1 MYSLNFEEPI
11 HVHFI
16 GIGGISMSGLAEIL
30 LEEGFTISG
39 SDAKQ
44 SALTDSLAKK
54 GATIYIGQKAS
65 NLSIRPALVVY
76 TAAIREDNE
85 EFKAA
90 VDAGIPMLSRAELL
104 GQIMDNYEK
113 SIAVA
118 GTHGKTT
125 TTSMISQILLVA
137 KADPTISVGGILE
150 AIGGNIRVGGSEVF
164 ITEACEYTNSFLH
177 FHPKYSIITSVEA
190 EHLDFFKDIDD
201 IRRSFHEFAGNTA
214 HDGVLIINGQI
225 AALDQI
231 TNNLSCSVTTYGLCE
246 NDDFY
251 AKNITYNDHACGT
264 YTLMHKTEDLGTVS
278 LSVPGRHNVSNS
290 LAAIALCLNLGLPL
304 DVIKKGLLQFGGT
317 KRRFEYKGT
326 KNGITVIDDYAHHPT
341 EVAATLT
348 AARNYPH
355 GRIICVFQPHT
366 YSRTKAFLSDF
377 ARVLSMADIVVLA
390 DIYAAREK
398 NTIGISSK
406 DYGGRRRVS
415 YRRTPSPTVVIHI
428 IHIVIHIFVNYGCG
442 FFCLHNVFLK
452 IAILSVLTAKLLPF
466 QLP

>member
-1 MYSLNFEEPI
+1 MYQIDFHKPLNI
-11 HVHFI
+11 HFI

-44 SALTDSLAKK
+44 SALTDSLAQK

-406 DYGGRRRVS
+406 DLLAELQKNGQES
-415 YRRTPSPTVVIHI
+415 YYFPSFDEIEK
-428 IHIVIHIFVNYGCG
+428 
-442 FFCLHNVFLK
+442 FLSEK
-452 IAILSVLTAKLLPF
+452 CINNDLLITMGAGDVYLIGEHLL
-466 QLP
+466 QQ

>member
-304 DVIKKGLLQFGGT
+304 DVIKKGLLQFDGT

-366 YSRTKAFLSDF
+366 YSRTKAFLNDF

-406 DYGGRRRVS
+406 DLLAELQKNGQES
-415 YRRTPSPTVVIHI
+415 YYFPSFDEIEK
-428 IHIVIHIFVNYGCG
+428 
-442 FFCLHNVFLK
+442 FLSEK
-452 IAILSVLTAKLLPF
+452 CINNDLLITMGAGDVYLIGEHLL
-466 QLP
+466 QQ

>member
-406 DYGGRRRVS
+406 DLLAELQKNGQES
-415 YRRTPSPTVVIHI
+415 YYFPSFDEIEK
-428 IHIVIHIFVNYGCG
+428 
-442 FFCLHNVFLK
+442 FLSEK
-452 IAILSVLTAKLLPF
+452 CINNDLLITMGAGDVYLIGAPLL
-466 QLP
+466 QQ

>member
-44 SALTDSLAKK
+44 SALTDSLAQK

-406 DYGGRRRVS
+406 DLLAELQKNGQES
-415 YRRTPSPTVVIHI
+415 YYFPSFDEIEK
-428 IHIVIHIFVNYGCG
+428 
-442 FFCLHNVFLK
+442 FLSEK
-452 IAILSVLTAKLLPF
+452 CINNDLLITMGAGDVYLICEHLL
-466 QLP
+466 QQ

>member
-44 SALTDSLAKK
+44 SALTDSLAQK

-290 LAAIALCLNLGLPL
+290 LAAIALCLNLGFPL

-406 DYGGRRRVS
+406 DLLAELQKNGQES
-415 YRRTPSPTVVIHI
+415 YYFPSFDEIEK
-428 IHIVIHIFVNYGCG
+428 
-442 FFCLHNVFLK
+442 FLSEK
-452 IAILSVLTAKLLPF
+452 CINNDLLITMGAGDVYLIGEHLL
-466 QLP
+466 QQ

>member
-44 SALTDSLAKK
+44 SALTDSLAQK

-150 AIGGNIRVGGSEVF
+150 AIGGNIRVGASEVF

-251 AKNITYNDHACGT
+251 VKNITYNDHACGT

-406 DYGGRRRVS
+406 DLLAELQKNGQES
-415 YRRTPSPTVVIHI
+415 YYFPSFDEIEKFLSEKCINNDLLITMGAGDVYI
-428 IHIVIHIFVNYGCG
+428 IGEH
-442 FFCLHNVFLK
+442 
-452 IAILSVLTAKLLPF
+452 LL
-466 QLP
+466 QQ

>member
-44 SALTDSLAKK
+44 SALTDSLAQK

-264 YTLMHKTEDLGTVS
+264 YTLMHKTVDLGTVS

-406 DYGGRRRVS
+406 DLLAELQKNGQES
-415 YRRTPSPTVVIHI
+415 YYFPSFDEIEK
-428 IHIVIHIFVNYGCG
+428 
-442 FFCLHNVFLK
+442 FLSEK
-452 IAILSVLTAKLLPF
+452 CINNDLLITMGAGDVYLIGEHLL
-466 QLP
+466 QQ

>member
-44 SALTDSLAKK
+44 SALTDSLAQK

-406 DYGGRRRVS
+406 DLLAELQKNGQES
-415 YRRTPSPTVVIHI
+415 YYFPSFDEIEK
-428 IHIVIHIFVNYGCG
+428 F
-442 FFCLHNVFLK
+442 
-452 IAILSVLTAKLLPF
+452 ILENLVHGDLLITMGAGDVYLIGEHLL
-466 QLP
+466 QQ

>member
-44 SALTDSLAKK
+44 SALTDSLAQK

-231 TNNLSCSVTTYGLCE
+231 TINLSCSVTTYGLCE

-278 LSVPGRHNVSNS
+278 LSVPGKHNVSNS

-406 DYGGRRRVS
+406 DLLAELQKNGQES
-415 YRRTPSPTVVIHI
+415 YYFPSFDEIEK
-428 IHIVIHIFVNYGCG
+428 
-442 FFCLHNVFLK
+442 FLSEK
-452 IAILSVLTAKLLPF
+452 CINNDLLITMGAGDVYLIGEHLL
-466 QLP
+466 QQ

>member
-44 SALTDSLAKK
+44 SALTDSLAQK
-54 GATIYIGQKAS
+54 GATIYIGQNAS

-278 LSVPGRHNVSNS
+278 LSVPGKHNVSNS

-406 DYGGRRRVS
+406 DLLAELQKNGQES
-415 YRRTPSPTVVIHI
+415 YYFPSFDEIEK
-428 IHIVIHIFVNYGCG
+428 
-442 FFCLHNVFLK
+442 FLSEK
-452 IAILSVLTAKLLPF
+452 CINNDLLITMGAGDVYLIGEHLL
-466 QLP
+466 QQ

>member
-150 AIGGNIRVGGSEVF
+150 AIGGNIRVGASEVF

-326 KNGITVIDDYAHHPT
+326 KNGITVIDDYANHPT

-366 YSRTKAFLSDF
+366 YSRPKAFLSDF

-406 DYGGRRRVS
+406 DLLAELQKNGQES
-415 YRRTPSPTVVIHI
+415 YYFPSFDEIEK
-428 IHIVIHIFVNYGCG
+428 
-442 FFCLHNVFLK
+442 FLSEK
-452 IAILSVLTAKLLPF
+452 CINNDLLITMGAGDVYLIGEHLL
-466 QLP
+466 QQ

>member
-348 AARNYPH
+348 ATRNYPH

-406 DYGGRRRVS
+406 DLLAELQKNGQES
-415 YRRTPSPTVVIHI
+415 YYFPSFDEIEK
-428 IHIVIHIFVNYGCG
+428 
-442 FFCLHNVFLK
+442 FLSEK
-452 IAILSVLTAKLLPF
+452 CINNDLLITMGAGDVYLIGEHLL
-466 QLP
+466 QQ

>member
-150 AIGGNIRVGGSEVF
+150 SIGGNIRVGGSEVF

-201 IRRSFHEFAGNTA
+201 IRRSFHEFAGNTS

-225 AALDQI
+225 EALDQI

-278 LSVPGRHNVSNS
+278 LSVPGKHNVSNS

-406 DYGGRRRVS
+406 DLLAELQKNGQES
-415 YRRTPSPTVVIHI
+415 YYFPSFDKIET
-428 IHIVIHIFVNYGCG
+428 
-442 FFCLHNVFLK
+442 FLSEK
-452 IAILSVLTAKLLPF
+452 CINNDLLITMGAGDVYLIGEHLL
-466 QLP
+466 QQ

>member
-150 AIGGNIRVGGSEVF
+150 SIGGNIRVGGSEVF

-201 IRRSFHEFAGNTA
+201 IRRSFHEFAGNTS

-225 AALDQI
+225 EALDQI

-251 AKNITYNDHACGT
+251 AKNITYNDLACGT

-406 DYGGRRRVS
+406 DLLAELQKNGQES
-415 YRRTPSPTVVIHI
+415 YYFPSFDEIET
-428 IHIVIHIFVNYGCG
+428 
-442 FFCLHNVFLK
+442 FLSEK
-452 IAILSVLTAKLLPF
+452 CINNDLLITMGAGDVYLIGEHLL
-466 QLP
+466 QQ

>member
-377 ARVLSMADIVVLA
+377 AWVLSMADIVVLA

-406 DYGGRRRVS
+406 DLLAELQKNGQES
-415 YRRTPSPTVVIHI
+415 YYFPSFDEIEK
-428 IHIVIHIFVNYGCG
+428 
-442 FFCLHNVFLK
+442 FLSEK
-452 IAILSVLTAKLLPF
+452 CINNDLLITMGAGDVYLIGEHLL
-466 QLP
+466 QQ

>member
-366 YSRTKAFLSDF
+366 YSRTKAFLDDF
-377 ARVLSMADIVVLA
+377 ADVLSMADVVVLA

-398 NTIGISSK
+398 NTYGISSR
-406 DYGGRRRVS
+406 D
-415 YRRTPSPTVVIHI
+415 
-428 IHIVIHIFVNYGCG
+428 
-442 FFCLHNVFLK
+442 
-452 IAILSVLTAKLLPF
+452 ILAKLKEKGTECYYFPSFEEIEKFL
-466 QLP
+466 LKNCINGDLLITMGAGDIVNVGEHLLGR

>member
-44 SALTDSLAKK
+44 SALTDSLAQK

-231 TNNLSCSVTTYGLCE
+231 TNNLSCSVTTYGLCVI
-246 NDDFY
+246 DDFY

-406 DYGGRRRVS
+406 DLLAELQKNGQES
-415 YRRTPSPTVVIHI
+415 YYFPSFDEIEK
-428 IHIVIHIFVNYGCG
+428 
-442 FFCLHNVFLK
+442 FLSEK
-452 IAILSVLTAKLLPF
+452 CINNDLLITMGAGDVYLIGEHLL
-466 QLP
+466 QQ

>member
-341 EVAATLT
+341 EIAATLT

-406 DYGGRRRVS
+406 DLLAELQKNGQES
-415 YRRTPSPTVVIHI
+415 YYFPSFDEIEK
-428 IHIVIHIFVNYGCG
+428 
-442 FFCLHNVFLK
+442 FLSEK
-452 IAILSVLTAKLLPF
+452 CINNDLLITMGAGDVYLIGEHLL
-466 QLP
+466 QQ

>member
-44 SALTDSLAKK
+44 SALTDSLAQK

-65 NLSIRPALVVY
+65 NLSIRPALIVY

-406 DYGGRRRVS
+406 DLLAELQKNGQES
-415 YRRTPSPTVVIHI
+415 YYFPSFDEIEK
-428 IHIVIHIFVNYGCG
+428 
-442 FFCLHNVFLK
+442 FLSEK
-452 IAILSVLTAKLLPF
+452 CINNDLLITMGAGDVYLIGEHLL
-466 QLP
+466 QQ

>member
-44 SALTDSLAKK
+44 SALTDSLAQK

-278 LSVPGRHNVSNS
+278 LSVPGKHNVSNS

-406 DYGGRRRVS
+406 DLLAELQKNGQES
-415 YRRTPSPTVVIHI
+415 YYFPSFDEIEK
-428 IHIVIHIFVNYGCG
+428 
-442 FFCLHNVFLK
+442 FLSEK
-452 IAILSVLTAKLLPF
+452 CINNDLLITMGAGDVYLIGEHLL
-466 QLP
+466 QQ

>member
-225 AALDQI
+225 ATLDQI

-278 LSVPGRHNVSNS
+278 LSVPGKHNVSNS

-406 DYGGRRRVS
+406 DLLAELRKNGQES
-415 YRRTPSPTVVIHI
+415 YYFPSFDEIEK
-428 IHIVIHIFVNYGCG
+428 
-442 FFCLHNVFLK
+442 FLSEK
-452 IAILSVLTAKLLPF
+452 CINNDLLITMGAGDVYLIGEHLL
-466 QLP
+466 QQ

>member
-44 SALTDSLAKK
+44 SALTDSLAQK

-341 EVAATLT
+341 EVATTLT

-406 DYGGRRRVS
+406 DLLAELQKNGQES
-415 YRRTPSPTVVIHI
+415 YYFPSFDEIEK
-428 IHIVIHIFVNYGCG
+428 
-442 FFCLHNVFLK
+442 FLSEK
-452 IAILSVLTAKLLPF
+452 CINNDLLITMGAGDVYLIGEHLL
-466 QLP
+466 QQ

>member
-44 SALTDSLAKK
+44 SALTDSLAQK

-201 IRRSFHEFAGNTA
+201 IRRSFHVFAGNTA

-406 DYGGRRRVS
+406 DLLAELQKNGQES
-415 YRRTPSPTVVIHI
+415 YYFPSFDEIEK
-428 IHIVIHIFVNYGCG
+428 
-442 FFCLHNVFLK
+442 FLSEK
-452 IAILSVLTAKLLPF
+452 CINNDLLITMGAGDVYLIGEHLL
-466 QLP
+466 QQ

>member
-44 SALTDSLAKK
+44 SALTDSLAQK

-278 LSVPGRHNVSNS
+278 LSVPGKHNVSNS

-317 KRRFEYKGT
+317 KRRLNT
-326 KNGITVIDDYAHHPT
+326 KEQRTV
-341 EVAATLT
+341 
-348 AARNYPH
+348 
-355 GRIICVFQPHT
+355 
-366 YSRTKAFLSDF
+366 
-377 ARVLSMADIVVLA
+377 
-390 DIYAAREK
+390 
-398 NTIGISSK
+398 
-406 DYGGRRRVS
+406 
-415 YRRTPSPTVVIHI
+415 SPLLMIMHI
-428 IHIVIHIFVNYGCG
+428 IRP
-442 FFCLHNVFLK
+442 K
-452 IAILSVLTAKLLPF
+452 WLPH
-466 QLP
+466 

>member
-341 EVAATLT
+341 EVAAALT

-406 DYGGRRRVS
+406 DLLAELQKNGQES
-415 YRRTPSPTVVIHI
+415 YYFPSFDEIEK
-428 IHIVIHIFVNYGCG
+428 
-442 FFCLHNVFLK
+442 FLSEK
-452 IAILSVLTAKLLPF
+452 CINNDLLITMGAGDVYLIGEHLL
-466 QLP
+466 QQ

>member
-150 AIGGNIRVGGSEVF
+150 SIGGNIRVGGSEVF

-201 IRRSFHEFAGNTA
+201 IRRSFHEFAGNTS

-225 AALDQI
+225 EALDQI

-278 LSVPGRHNVSNS
+278 LSVPGKHNVSNS

-406 DYGGRRRVS
+406 DLLAELQKNGQES
-415 YRRTPSPTVVIHI
+415 YYFPSFDEIEK
-428 IHIVIHIFVNYGCG
+428 
-442 FFCLHNVFLK
+442 FLSGK
-452 IAILSVLTAKLLPF
+452 CINNDLLITMGAGDVYLIGEHLL
-466 QLP
+466 QQ

>member
-278 LSVPGRHNVSNS
+278 LNVPGRHNVSNS

-406 DYGGRRRVS
+406 DLLAELQKNGQES
-415 YRRTPSPTVVIHI
+415 YYFPSFDEIEK
-428 IHIVIHIFVNYGCG
+428 
-442 FFCLHNVFLK
+442 FLSEK
-452 IAILSVLTAKLLPF
+452 CINNDLLITMGAGDVYLIGEHLL
-466 QLP
+466 QQ

>member
-44 SALTDSLAKK
+44 SALTDSLAQK

-76 TAAIREDNE
+76 TTAIREDNE

-406 DYGGRRRVS
+406 DLLAELQKNGQES
-415 YRRTPSPTVVIHI
+415 YYFPSFDEIEK
-428 IHIVIHIFVNYGCG
+428 
-442 FFCLHNVFLK
+442 FLSEK
-452 IAILSVLTAKLLPF
+452 CINNDLLITMGAGDVYLIGEHLL
-466 QLP
+466 QQ

>member
-44 SALTDSLAKK
+44 SALTDSLAQK

-251 AKNITYNDHACGT
+251 AKNITYNDHACST

-278 LSVPGRHNVSNS
+278 LSVPGKHNVSNS

-406 DYGGRRRVS
+406 DLLAELQKNGQES
-415 YRRTPSPTVVIHI
+415 YYFPSFDEIEK
-428 IHIVIHIFVNYGCG
+428 
-442 FFCLHNVFLK
+442 FLSEK
-452 IAILSVLTAKLLPF
+452 CINNDLLITMGAGDVYLIGEHLL
-466 QLP
+466 QQ